1 MITLSRTYFFSAAH
15 RVEGHSKCGRLHGHN
30 YEVVVQV
37 DSDEKNDGQ
46 LVLDCV
52 KMDSVVQPFIDSL
65 DGYYLISQQNM
76 DSDDP
81 YVSAAINCREG
92 RVLNVPTSSP
102 EHIAEYLAKS
112 LQGLILGDVVVMVHD
127 TPTTSAT
134 YWCGGN
140 HD

>member
-1 MITLSRTYFFSAAH
+1 MITITRTYQFSAAH
-15 RVEGHSKCGRLHGHN
+15 RVEGHTKCNGLHGHN

-52 KMDSVVQPFIDSL
+52 KIDSVVQPFIDSL

-76 DSDDP
+76 DADDP
-81 YVSAAINCREG
+81 YARIALDYGDG
-92 RVLNVPTSSP
+92 RILSMPTSSP
-102 EHIAEYLAKS
+102 EHIAEYLAES
-112 LQGLILGDVVVMVHD
+112 FQGLMLGDVVVTVHD
-127 TPTTSAT
+127 TATSSAT

-140 HD
+140 